1 MSLAYVPMRE
11 AAKQL
16 GISVDTVRRRIRDGE
31 LHAQREIRPQGYRW
45 LIGISEDLDTPDEA
59 MSTLLAQPQGTPT
72 RALAAPVE
80 YIPPALSPAAKLA
93 DFVPLLPDW
102 QTVRTTSATPRLQ
115 GWQAPLQQNGR
126 SWWRRLIWV

>member
-16 GISVDTVRRRIRDGE
+16 GISVDTVRRRIRNGE
-31 LHAQREIRPQGYRW
+31 LHAQHEIRPQGFRW

-115 GWQAPLQQNGR
+115 GCQAPL
-126 SWWRRLIWV
+126 